1 MKRSWEEKA
10 VLYITMAC
18 FVAMTMLPSTTYAQE
33 PESTPTLTYES
44 TLIPLPELK
53 LRLDLPDFTFDSTTC
68 SGCTVTPIPAGMY
81 PGLGE
86 GIFLNKES
94 AAAFLAWQ
102 SFTQGRFDYELD
114 YAMGRVRNAD
124 LLSIRMLED
133 QSRTRQQLDA
143 LRLTEVMAQRDFALT
158 AAHRKWYEQPGFL
171 IPVGVIA
178 GIALTL
184 ATGAIIQET
193 WNPN

>member
-1 MKRSWEEKA
+1 
-10 VLYITMAC
+10 
-18 FVAMTMLPSTTYAQE
+18 MTVMPSTAAAQE
-33 PESTPTLTYES
+33 SEPASEAPILTYES
-44 TLIPLPELK
+44 TLIPLSELK
-53 LRLDLPDFTFDSTTC
+53 LQLDLPDFTLDSTTC
-68 SGCTVTPIPAGMY
+68 PGCTVTPVPAGTY

-86 GIFLNKES
+86 GIFLNKE
-94 AAAFLAWQ
+94 AAASFLAWQ
-102 SFTQGRFDYELD
+102 AFTQSRFDYELD
-114 YAMGRVRNAD
+114 YAMGRVMNAD

-133 QSRTRQQLDA
+133 QARTRQQLDT

-158 AAHRKWYEQPGFL
+158 AAHRSWYEQPEFL